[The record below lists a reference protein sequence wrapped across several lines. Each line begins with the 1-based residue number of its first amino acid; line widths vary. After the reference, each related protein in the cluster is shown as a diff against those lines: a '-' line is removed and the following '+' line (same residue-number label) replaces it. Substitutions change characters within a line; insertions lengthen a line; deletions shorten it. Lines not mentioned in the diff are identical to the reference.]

1 MISLFLPWNSSEGM
15 NFDVLINN
23 VVDDEAVPL
32 VADPRHVGQ
41 VLVARPNVALRL
53 DASQSVT

>member
-1 MISLFLPWNSSEGM
+1 M